1 MTEQNVAFK
10 PIIWLFIQQYNSAQ
24 DLFVKKKLKEALKDT
39 IKKMTDQKVTMV
51 SEAVMDECKKVGV
64 DAFELLWT
72 QRNILGQDENNKSL
86 LLWEHSTPIGEFF
99 GTLIKC
105 ENEDM
110 VTDKIE
116 NYSGVCWLMRHED
129 NMLNERGFRASRP
142 GGWEKIY
149 NQCGIKIIKK

>member
-1 MTEQNVAFK
+1 MTEQNIAFK
-10 PIIWLFIQQYNSAQ
+10 PIIWLFVQQYNLAQ
-24 DLFVKKKLKEALKDT
+24 DNFVKKKLKEAMKDT

-51 SEAVMDECKKVGV
+51 SEAVWDECKKVGV
-64 DAFELLWT
+64 DPFELLWT
-72 QRNILGQDENNKSL
+72 KRNILGQDENSKSF

-99 GTLIKC
+99 DTLIKC
-105 ENEDM
+105 ESEDK
-110 VTDKIE
+110 VAEAIK

-129 NMLNERGFRASRP
+129 NMLNKSGFRAGRP